1 MTDHQVEGQ
10 FTLHIRS
17 VGEWTTSLHS
27 LVKEEFER
35 QAEERKVATSTLA
48 AMKQSIKRKYR
59 GAKTMIT
66 QMSIVS
72 ERGVEAEKNFNFVE
86 NFLKETS
93 STNTPSKEVFEEKGN
108 NHQIKRDACSERR
121 GSSKRPIGLGRYISI
136 QEPKTVDYQI
146 QETSH
151 GAKKLDCEN
160 VMTETSKGKTV
171 QATRLEKPLDIY
183 IDGPFGSPSS
193 NIYRA
198 EHAVLIGTG
207 IGVTPF
213 ASILQSIAHRW
224 IYFVNHHLST
234 PE

>member
-1 MTDHQVEGQ
+1 M
-10 FTLHIRS
+10 
-17 VGEWTTSLHS
+17 HS

-86 NFLKETS
+86 NFLKETAS
-93 STNTPSKEVFEEKGN
+93 NNTPSKEVFEEKGN
-108 NHQIKRDACSERR
+108 NHQIKRDVCSERR

-151 GAKKLDCEN
+151 GAEKLDCEN
-160 VMTETSKGKTV
+160 VETSKGKTV

>member
-1 MTDHQVEGQ
+1 M
-10 FTLHIRS
+10 
-17 VGEWTTSLHS
+17 GEWTTSLHS

-86 NFLKETS
+86 NFLKETAS
-93 STNTPSKEVFEEKGN
+93 NNTPSKEVFEEKGN
-108 NHQIKRDACSERR
+108 NHQIKRDVCSERR

-224 IYFVNHHLST
+224 IDFVNHHLST
-234 PE
+234 SQ

>member
-1 MTDHQVEGQ
+1 M
-10 FTLHIRS
+10 
-17 VGEWTTSLHS
+17 HS
-27 LVKEEFER
+27 LVKEEFEK

-86 NFLKETS
+86 NFQKETA
-93 STNTPSKEVFEEKGN
+93 STNTPSKEVFEEKGD

-121 GSSKRPIGLGRYISI
+121 GSSKRPRGLGRYISI

-146 QETSH
+146 LETSH

-160 VMTETSKGKTV
+160 VMTEPSKGKTV

-198 EHAVLIGTG
+198 ELAVLVGTG
-207 IGVTPF
+207 IGVDRVP
-213 ASILQSIAHRW
+213 ICLEKVRW
-224 IYFVNHHLST
+224 ESEGVKTRFFNFESHFLGQKWPKT
-234 PE
+234 

>member
-1 MTDHQVEGQ
+1 M
-10 FTLHIRS
+10 
-17 VGEWTTSLHS
+17 HS

-86 NFLKETS
+86 NFQKETA

-146 QETSH
+146 QETSD

-160 VMTETSKGKTV
+160 VMTEPSKGKTV

-198 EHAVLIGTG
+198 EHAVLISTG

-224 IYFVNHHLST
+224 IYFVNHHLLTS
-234 PE
+234 

>member
-1 MTDHQVEGQ
+1 M
-10 FTLHIRS
+10 
-17 VGEWTTSLHS
+17 HS
-27 LVKEEFER
+27 LIKEEFDR
-35 QAEERKVATSTLA
+35 QAEERKVATSTLT

-86 NFLKETS
+86 NFQKETA
-93 STNTPSKEVFEEKGN
+93 STNTPSKEVFEEKGD

-160 VMTETSKGKTV
+160 VMTEPSKGKTV

-224 IYFVNHHLST
+224 IYFVNHHLLIS
-234 PE
+234 

>member
-1 MTDHQVEGQ
+1 M
-10 FTLHIRS
+10 
-17 VGEWTTSLHS
+17 GEWTTSLHS

-93 STNTPSKEVFEEKGN
+93 SNNTPSKEVFEEKGN

-224 IYFVNHHLST
+224 IYFVNHHLLTS
-234 PE
+234 

>member
-1 MTDHQVEGQ
+1 M
-10 FTLHIRS
+10 
-17 VGEWTTSLHS
+17 HS

-93 STNTPSKEVFEEKGN
+93 STNTPSKEVFEEKVN
-108 NHQIKRDACSERR
+108 SHQIKRDACAERR

>member
-1 MTDHQVEGQ
+1 M
-10 FTLHIRS
+10 
-17 VGEWTTSLHS
+17 GEWTTSLHS

-86 NFLKETS
+86 NFQKETA
-93 STNTPSKEVFEEKGN
+93 STNTPSKEVFEVKGN

-160 VMTETSKGKTV
+160 VMTETSKGKTF

-224 IYFVNHHLST
+224 IYFVNHHLLTS
-234 PE
+234 

>member
-1 MTDHQVEGQ
+1 M
-10 FTLHIRS
+10 
-17 VGEWTTSLHS
+17 GEWTTSLHS

-35 QAEERKVATSTLA
+35 QAEERKEATSTLT

-86 NFLKETS
+86 NFLKETA
-93 STNTPSKEVFEEKGN
+93 STNTPSKEIFEEKGN
-108 NHQIKRDACSERR
+108 NHQIKRDTCSERR
-121 GSSKRPIGLGRYISI
+121 GSSKRPKGLGRYISI
-136 QEPKTVDYQI
+136 QEPKSVDYQI
-146 QETSH
+146 GETSH

-160 VMTETSKGKTV
+160 VMTEPSKGKTV
-171 QATRLEKPLDIY
+171 QATRLENPLDIY

-198 EHAVLIGTG
+198 EHAVLISTG

-224 IYFVNHHLST
+224 IYSVNHHLST
-234 PE
+234 S

>member
-1 MTDHQVEGQ
+1 M
-10 FTLHIRS
+10 
-17 VGEWTTSLHS
+17 HS
-27 LVKEEFER
+27 LVKEEFEK
-35 QAEERKVATSTLA
+35 QAGGRKGATATLA

-66 QMSIVS
+66 QMSTVS

-86 NFLKETS
+86 NFQKETA

-146 QETSH
+146 LETSH

-160 VMTETSKGKTV
+160 VMTEPSKGKTV

-198 EHAVLIGTG
+198 EHAVLISTG

-224 IYFVNHHLST
+224 IYFVKHHLST
-234 PE
+234 FQ

>member
-1 MTDHQVEGQ
+1 M
-10 FTLHIRS
+10 
-17 VGEWTTSLHS
+17 GEWTTSLHS

-86 NFLKETS
+86 NFQKETA

-160 VMTETSKGKTV
+160 VMTETSKGKTF

-198 EHAVLIGTG
+198 EHAVLISTG